1 MALPGG
7 VEALGD
13 SWWGGEARPHVPRSL
28 LGRGFADA
36 PQLPGSSLCSI
47 AQRANGIAL
56 LAVFVATGVEEL
68 HWAENSIYFY

>member
-1 MALPGG
+1 MGWRSQRTDGREGRLVPMSPGPCLA
-7 VEALGD
+7 VA
-13 SWWGGEARPHVPRSL
+13 
-28 LGRGFADA
+28 FADA
-36 PQLPGSSLCSI
+36 LQPPGFSLCSI